1 MKTDSFFYRFFL
13 EFPEAFFALIGQRKW
28 KGQGYKFT
36 SVEVKDI
43 DFRFDG
49 VFVPSA
55 KDALLYFVE
64 AQFTKK
70 RIFYPN
76 FFAKIM
82 NYLQKHKTT
91 NDWRAIVF
99 FPNHAADTGVHQH
112 YREFFESGRLLR
124 VYLTDLPEAE
134 LEKFPLNLLKII
146 IDSKQQV
153 LVTAKKIIRQ
163 LPEQVHDKDQ
173 QELIHELL
181 TNLLVSTLPLMS
193 RKEID
198 KMFDLAAVKKS
209 RFYREVAEEMRQELT
224 PKLRQE
230 LTPKLRQ
237 ELTPKLRQ
245 ELTPKIAQEQARA
258 IARTMLKK
266 DFSLELIAEITGLS
280 QREILTLRR
289 KAK

>member
-13 EFPEAFFALIGQRKW
+13 ELPEAFFALIGQKKW
-28 KGQGYKFT
+28 RGKGYKFT
-36 SVEVKDI
+36 SVEVKDVN
-43 DFRFDG
+43 FRFDG
-49 VFVPSA
+49 IFLPKA

-64 AQFTKK
+64 AQFAKK
-70 RIFYPN
+70 RVFYPN

-124 VYLTDLPEAE
+124 VYLSDLREAE
-134 LEKFPLNLLKII
+134 LEKFPLKLLRII
-146 IDSKQQV
+146 IDSKHQV
-153 LVTAKKIIRQ
+153 LTTAKSIIRQ
-163 LPEQVHDKDQ
+163 LPEQVHDQDH
-173 QELIHELL
+173 QELIRELL
-181 TNLLVSTLPLMS
+181 TNLLVSKLPQMS
-193 RKEID
+193 RKEIE

-209 RFYREVAEEMRQELT
+209 RFYREVAEEVRE
-224 PKLRQE
+224 
-230 LTPKLRQ
+230 
-237 ELTPKLRQ
+237 

-266 DFSLELIAEITGLS
+266 DFSLDLIAEITGLS
-280 QREILTLRR
+280 QREIVALRR
-289 KAK
+289 KMK